1 MKTLYLQASPE
12 DVADA
17 VIFSGDP
24 GRVRRVCE
32 KLENVRKISENREF
46 VTYTGSYRGM
56 PVTVT
61 STGIGAPSAAI
72 AMEEMYACGMKTA
85 VRFGTVMGID
95 RQLGEFIIP
104 RAAMREESTS
114 SSYVRPSYPAAAD
127 FSLVNCMNAA
137 VEAEKGTYTN
147 GIVCSMDGYYSQ
159 MKSCRLSEEMKFD
172 VDATVPELKK
182 YHIVG
187 LDMETSLILT
197 LGALMNIRACSVTL
211 VTVLDGLK
219 EMLDNEARIQG
230 EYQLIHVVLEGL
242 FADWTKHGAGSAIK

>member
-12 DVADA
+12 QIADA

-24 GRVRRVCE
+24 GRVKRVCE
-32 KLENVRKISENREF
+32 KLDGVHKISENREF
-46 VTYTGSYRGM
+46 VTFTGTYRGM

-72 AMEEMYACGMKTA
+72 ALEEMYACGMKVA
-85 VRFGTVMGID
+85 VRLGTVMGLD
-95 RQLGEFIIP
+95 GRLGEFIIP

-114 SSYVRPSYPAAAD
+114 STYVRSSYPAAAD
-127 FSLVNCMNAA
+127 FDLVSCMNQA
-137 VEAEKGTYTN
+137 VKAEKGFYTN

-159 MKSCRLSEEMKFD
+159 MKSSRLADEMQIN

-182 YHIVG
+182 YNIVG
-187 LDMETSLILT
+187 LDMETSLVLT
-197 LGALMNIRACSVTL
+197 LGALMNIRACSVTY

-219 EMLDNEARIQG
+219 DMLQDEARIQG
-230 EYQLIHVVLEGL
+230 EDQLIRVVLEGL
-242 FADWTKHGAGSAIK
+242 YADWKNHGADSAV

>member
-12 DVADA
+12 QIADA

-24 GRVRRVCE
+24 GRVKRVCE
-32 KLENVRKISENREF
+32 KLDEVHKISENREF
-46 VTYTGSYRGM
+46 VTFTGTYRGM

-72 AMEEMYACGMKTA
+72 ALEEMYACGMKVA
-85 VRFGTVMGID
+85 VRLGTVMGLD
-95 RQLGEFIIP
+95 GRLGEFIIP

-114 SSYVRPSYPAAAD
+114 STYVRSSYPAAAD
-127 FSLVNCMNAA
+127 FDLVSCMNKA
-137 VEAEKGTYTN
+137 VKAEKGVYSN

-159 MKSCRLSEEMKFD
+159 MKSSRLADEMQIS

-182 YHIVG
+182 YNIVG
-187 LDMETSLILT
+187 LDMETSLVLT
-197 LGALMNIRACSVTL
+197 LGALMNIRACSVTY

-219 EMLDNEARIQG
+219 DMLQDEARIQG
-230 EYQLIHVVLEGL
+230 EDQLIRVVLEGL
-242 FADWTKHGAGSAIK
+242 YADWKNHSADSAV

>member
-12 DVADA
+12 QIADA

-24 GRVRRVCE
+24 GRVKRVCE
-32 KLENVRKISENREF
+32 KLDEVHKISENREF
-46 VTYTGSYRGM
+46 VTFTGTYRGM

-72 AMEEMYACGMKTA
+72 ALEEMYACGMKVA
-85 VRFGTVMGID
+85 VRLGTVMGLD
-95 RQLGEFIIP
+95 GRLGEFIIP

-114 SSYVRPSYPAAAD
+114 STYVRSSYPAAAD
-127 FSLVNCMNAA
+127 FDLVSCMNQA
-137 VEAEKGTYTN
+137 VKAEKGVYSN

-159 MKSCRLSEEMKFD
+159 MKSSRLADEMQIS

-182 YHIVG
+182 YNIVG
-187 LDMETSLILT
+187 LDMETSLVLT
-197 LGALMNIRACSVTL
+197 LGALMNIRACSVTY

-219 EMLDNEARIQG
+219 DMLQDEARIQG
-230 EYQLIHVVLEGL
+230 EDQLIRVVLEGL
-242 FADWTKHGAGSAIK
+242 YADWKNHGTDSAV